1 MEGFGVLE
9 LLKTLLEKQ
18 PQGEEKKEEK
28 VEESV
33 SSAPSSSPQMEGIN
47 PYLEFARAHD
57 ARAKKIKK

>member
-28 VEESV
+28 MEE
-33 SSAPSSSPQMEGIN
+33 SAPSESSSPNAEGIN

-57 ARAKKIKK
+57 ARAKRIKK